1 MRMAR
6 KSKSNLDQAS
16 CLEEYRKKTTKET
29 TRIKVASSCKR
40 DLLRTRFTFQEGT
53 VVGGSH
59 RSLAA
64 SCEGAYG
71 DVHLKCSLAASCE
84 GAYGDGICRGQ
95 YIHVYI
101 YIYIYIYKY
110 IYIFFLLLLFLFL
123 FFFLVLFC
131 GCFCFLCIFFVLFDK
146 NDFIF
151 LSFLSSVCAALSTSL
166 SFYPYHVFC
175 LLLAFSQHAF
185 VGFFLL
191 SHVWSDGR
199 QQQPVG

>member
-1 MRMAR
+1 MMCGHMCSILVNHALDYHLVIQMRMAR

-101 YIYIYIYKY
+101 YIYIYIYIN
-110 IYIFFLLLLFLFL
+110 IYIFSFCCCCFCFYFSFSFCFVVVFVFCVFSLFCLTKMIS
-123 FFFLVLFC
+123 FFFLFSRRSVL
-131 GCFCFLCIFFVLFDK
+131 
-146 NDFIF
+146 
-151 LSFLSSVCAALSTSL
+151 
-166 SFYPYHVFC
+166 
-175 LLLAFSQHAF
+175 
-185 VGFFLL
+185 
-191 SHVWSDGR
+191 R
-199 QQQPVG
+199 